1 MEKEMNKELTYKD
14 VWETLSKIDVS
25 DKVEKKMNLSYLS
38 WAWAWGT
45 MMDNYPDAQY
55 NFYENQ
61 ETGVPYVT
69 LPDGT
74 AEVRCRVTIGNLARE
89 MWLPVMDFKNNAV
102 ANPSAREVSDTKMR
116 CLVKTLG
123 MWGLGLYI
131 YAGQDLPSTDKQETK
146 SKKAVVKEDANE
158 QEGKLI
164 YSGAVSSDESK
175 PVEKDKH
182 DENWAN
188 LFLDGIQVP
197 LKLCKDVDG
206 LNDVFVKN
214 KPSID
219 IIESRHK
226 DIFEKIVELFK
237 TKKEELK

>member
-1 MEKEMNKELTYKD
+1 MNKELTYKD

-131 YAGQDLPSTDKQETK
+131 YAGQDLPSTDEQKTKPKQETK
-146 SKKAVVKEDANE
+146 T
-158 QEGKLI
+158 QE
-164 YSGAVSSDESK
+164 ESK

>member
-1 MEKEMNKELTYKD
+1 MNKELTYKD

-131 YAGQDLPSTDKQETK
+131 YAGQDLPSTDEQKTKPKQETK
-146 SKKAVVKEDANE
+146 T
-158 QEGKLI
+158 QE
-164 YSGAVSSDESK
+164 ESK

-197 LKLCKDVDG
+197 LKLCKDVEQ

>member
-131 YAGQDLPSTDKQETK
+131 YAGQDLPSTDEQKTK
-146 SKKAVVKEDANE
+146 PKKAVVKEDANE

>member
-14 VWETLSKIDVS
+14 VWNTLSKIDVS

-74 AEVRCRVTIGNLARE
+74 AEVRCRVTIGSLARE

-131 YAGQDLPSTDKQETK
+131 YAGQDLPSTKEESKPKKETK
-146 SKKAVVKEDANE
+146 I
-158 QEGKLI
+158 QE
-164 YSGAVSSDESK
+164 ESK
-175 PVEKDKH
+175 PVVKDKH

-197 LKLCKDVDG
+197 LNLCKDVDG
-206 LNDVFVKN
+206 LNDIFVKN

-226 DIFEKIVELFK
+226 DIFVKIVELFK
-237 TKKEELK
+237 TKKEELA

>member
-38 WAWAWGT
+38 WAWAWET
-45 MMDNYPDAQY
+45 MMNNYPDAQY
-55 NFYENQ
+55 SFYENQ
-61 ETGVPYVT
+61 ETGVPYAT

-74 AEVRCRVTIGNLARE
+74 AEVRCRVTIGNLSRE
-89 MWLPVMDFKNNAV
+89 MWLPVMDFKNKSVVNPNAT
-102 ANPSAREVSDTKMR
+102 EVNKAKMR
-116 CLVKTLG
+116 CLTKCLG

-131 YAGQDLPSTDKQETK
+131 YAGQDLPSTDEQETKPKQETK
-146 SKKAVVKEDANE
+146 T
-158 QEGKLI
+158 QE
-164 YSGAVSSDESK
+164 ESK

-206 LNDVFVKN
+206 LNNVFVKN

>member
-1 MEKEMNKELTYKD
+1 
-14 VWETLSKIDVS
+14 
-25 DKVEKKMNLSYLS
+25 
-38 WAWAWGT
+38 
-45 MMDNYPDAQY
+45 
-55 NFYENQ
+55 
-61 ETGVPYVT
+61 
-69 LPDGT
+69 
-74 AEVRCRVTIGNLARE
+74 
-89 MWLPVMDFKNNAV
+89 MDFKNNAV

>member
-1 MEKEMNKELTYKD
+1 MNKELTYKD

>member
-14 VWETLSKIDVS
+14 VWNTLSKIDVS

-74 AEVRCRVTIGNLARE
+74 AEVRCRVTIGSLARE

-131 YAGQDLPSTDKQETK
+131 YAGQDLPSTKEESKPKKETK
-146 SKKAVVKEDANE
+146 P
-158 QEGKLI
+158 QE
-164 YSGAVSSDESK
+164 ESK
-175 PVEKDKH
+175 PVVKDKH

-197 LKLCKDVDG
+197 LNLCKDVDG
-206 LNDVFVKN
+206 LNDIFVKN

-226 DIFEKIVELFK
+226 DIFVKIVELFK
-237 TKKEELK
+237 TKKEELA

>member
-14 VWETLSKIDVS
+14 VWNTLSKIDVS

-74 AEVRCRVTIGNLARE
+74 AEVRCRVTIGSLARE

-102 ANPSAREVSDTKMR
+102 VNPSAREVSDTKMR

-131 YAGQDLPSTDKQETK
+131 YAGQDLPSTKEESKPNKETK
-146 SKKAVVKEDANE
+146 P
-158 QEGKLI
+158 QE
-164 YSGAVSSDESK
+164 ESK
-175 PVEKDKH
+175 PVVKDKH

-197 LKLCKDVDG
+197 LNLCKDVDG
-206 LNDVFVKN
+206 LNDIFVKN

-226 DIFEKIVELFK
+226 DIFVKIVELFK
-237 TKKEELK
+237 TKKEELA

>member
-1 MEKEMNKELTYKD
+1 MNKELTYKD
-14 VWETLSKIDVS
+14 VWNTLSKIDVS

-146 SKKAVVKEDANE
+146 PK
-158 QEGKLI
+158 QETKTQE
-164 YSGAVSSDESK
+164 ESK

-206 LNDVFVKN
+206 LNDVFV
-214 KPSID
+214 D
-219 IIESRHK
+219 IR
-226 DIFEKIVELFK
+226 IFLRRLWNYLKL
-237 TKKEELK
+237 KKRN

>member
-1 MEKEMNKELTYKD
+1 MNKELTYKD

-131 YAGQDLPSTDKQETK
+131 YAGQDLPSTDEQKTK
-146 SKKAVVKEDANE
+146 PKKAVVKEDANE

-197 LKLCKDVDG
+197 LKLCKDVD
-206 LNDVFVKN
+206 
-214 KPSID
+214 
-219 IIESRHK
+219 
-226 DIFEKIVELFK
+226 
-237 TKKEELK
+237 

>member
-1 MEKEMNKELTYKD
+1 MNKELTYKD

-38 WAWAWGT
+38 WAWAWET
-45 MMDNYPDAQY
+45 MMNNYPDAQY

-146 SKKAVVKEDANE
+146 PK
-158 QEGKLI
+158 QETKTQE
-164 YSGAVSSDESK
+164 ESK

-197 LKLCKDVDG
+197 LKLCKDVEQ

>member
-146 SKKAVVKEDANE
+146 PKKAVVKEDANE

>member
-1 MEKEMNKELTYKD
+1 MNKELTYKD
-14 VWETLSKIDVS
+14 VWNTLSKIDVS

-74 AEVRCRVTIGNLARE
+74 AEVRCRVTIGSLARE

-131 YAGQDLPSTDKQETK
+131 YAGQDLPSTKEESKPKKETK
-146 SKKAVVKEDANE
+146 P
-158 QEGKLI
+158 QE
-164 YSGAVSSDESK
+164 ESK
-175 PVEKDKH
+175 PVVKDKH

-197 LKLCKDVDG
+197 LNLCKDVDG
-206 LNDVFVKN
+206 LNDIFVKN

-226 DIFEKIVELFK
+226 DIFVKIVELFK
-237 TKKEELK
+237 TKKEELA

>member
-1 MEKEMNKELTYKD
+1 MNKELTYKD
-14 VWETLSKIDVS
+14 VWNTLSKIDVS

-74 AEVRCRVTIGNLARE
+74 AEVRCRVTIGSLARE

-102 ANPSAREVSDTKMR
+102 VNPSAREVSDTKMR

-131 YAGQDLPSTDKQETK
+131 YAGQDLPSTKEESKPNKETK
-146 SKKAVVKEDANE
+146 P
-158 QEGKLI
+158 QE
-164 YSGAVSSDESK
+164 ESK
-175 PVEKDKH
+175 PVVKDKH

-197 LKLCKDVDG
+197 LNLCKDVDG
-206 LNDVFVKN
+206 LNDIFVKN

-226 DIFEKIVELFK
+226 DIFVKIVELFK
-237 TKKEELK
+237 TKKEELA

>member
-14 VWETLSKIDVS
+14 VWNTLSKIDVS

-74 AEVRCRVTIGNLARE
+74 AEVRCRVTIGSLARE

-102 ANPSAREVSDTKMR
+102 VNPSAREVSDTKMR

-123 MWGLGLYI
+123 MWGVGLYI
-131 YAGQDLPSTDKQETK
+131 YAGQDLPSTKEESKPNKETK
-146 SKKAVVKEDANE
+146 P
-158 QEGKLI
+158 QE
-164 YSGAVSSDESK
+164 ESK
-175 PVEKDKH
+175 PVVKDKH

-197 LKLCKDVDG
+197 LNLCKDVDG
-206 LNDVFVKN
+206 LNDIFVKN

-226 DIFEKIVELFK
+226 DIFVKIVELFK
-237 TKKEELK
+237 TKKEELA